1 MKTVEIRKKARSLG
15 VEQSGL
21 KQDVIR
27 RIQSAE
33 GNQPCFGTRTECD
46 QERCCWRKDC
56 LPRKALRVS

>member
-1 MKTVEIRKKARSLG
+1 MKMADIRDKARRMS
-15 VEQSGL
+15 VEPSGI

-46 QERCCWRKDC
+46 QGQCCWRKDC
-56 LPRKALRVS
+56 LPRNALRVP